1 MLILQR
7 MATTSSSLLSSP
19 LLKPSSFLSPLKRCV
34 SQPTSDFRAFAFSR
48 NGLSTSAAAVAATEP
63 HVSTQHDKLKEAQK
77 EKTDKLDRVVLPSNE
92 SSEKLLRIRH
102 TCAHV
107 MAMAVQKLYPDA
119 KVTIGPWIENGFYY
133 DFDMEPLTDKELK
146 RIKKEMDRII
156 CRNLPLVREEV
167 SREEAQ
173 RRISALNE
181 PYKLEIL
188 DSIKEDPITIYHIGN
203 EWWDLCAGPH
213 VEYTGKINRK
223 AVELESIAGAY
234 WRGDE
239 KKPMLQRIYG
249 TAWENEEQ
257 LQAYLHFKEEAKRR
271 DHRRLGQVLD
281 LFSIQNDA
289 GGGLVFWHP
298 KGAIVRHVIEDL
310 WKKTHIE
317 RGYDLLYTPHV
328 AKADLWQISGHLDFY
343 RENMYNQMDVEDEL
357 YQLRPMNC
365 PYHILIYKRRRHSYN
380 DFPIRVAELGTV
392 YRYEL
397 SGSLH
402 GLFRVRGFTQDD
414 AHIFC
419 LEDQI
424 KDEIRGVLDL
434 TEELLLKF
442 GFSKYEVNLSTRPE
456 KSVGDDDIWE
466 KATSA
471 LRDALEDKGWSY
483 QIDDGGGAFYG
494 PKIDLKIEDALGRKW
509 QCSTIQVDFN
519 LPQRFDITYI
529 DSNSE
534 KKRPIMIHRAVLG
547 SLERFFGVLIEHYAG
562 DFPLWLSPVQAHVLP
577 VTDTQLDYCKEL
589 TNKLKANGIRGEL
602 CHGERLPKL
611 IRNSEMLKIP
621 IMAVV
626 GAKEVESGTVTVRSR
641 SGDDPGTMS
650 IDDFVRTCVLFLVAF
665 SLTANAADFDVRIY
679 GAKADDKTGDSQA
692 INKAWTDAC
701 AATSPSTVVIEKGNY
716 LVGQVRFGGPC
727 KAPISI
733 KVAGT
738 LVAPAEPEKLKSQD
752 GWVNIPITGVT
763 NSHIQDITS
772 FNSKLFHINVINSKH
787 LTLQRI
793 TIDAPQESLNTDGIH
808 IGRSSFINVT
818 DANIKTGDD
827 CVSLG
832 DGSQNINVEKVTC
845 GSGHGISIGSL
856 GRYHDEQPV
865 QGVTVRYCQ
874 ISNTTNGV
882 RIKTWPA
889 SPNGVASD
897 LHFEDISMDNVK
909 TNPVLIDQEYCP
921 YGQCQAKL
929 PSKVK
934 ISNVSFKNIRGTTQD
949 LVAVKLVCSRG
960 IPCQNVQV
968 TDINL
973 TYNGNKNGT
982 ATSECVNVK
991 PTVSGF
997 NHPQVCA
1004 KNVAQVR

>member
-1 MLILQR
+1 MYSTCESSCDTWNIKERGASNEDEGLRCLGKLDINWIYNYCKQKIVIQAETEFNCTKDKNNEFRALALYR
-7 MATTSSSLLSSP
+7 NRNGVSTSS
-19 LLKPSSFLSPLKRCV
+19 
-34 SQPTSDFRAFAFSR
+34 
-48 NGLSTSAAAVAATEP
+48 AAVATETQ
-63 HVSTQHDKLKEAQK
+63 VSTPDDKLKETRK
-77 EKTDKLDRVVLPSNE
+77 EKSDKLEKVVLPTNE
-92 SSEKLLRIRH
+92 SSESLLRIRH

-107 MAMAVQKLYPDA
+107 MAMAVQKLFPDA

-156 CRNLPLVREEV
+156 GRNLPLIREEV
-167 SREEAQ
+167 SRDEAQ
-173 RRISALNE
+173 RRITALNE

-249 TAWENEEQ
+249 TAWESEDQ
-257 LQAYLHFKEEAKRR
+257 LKAYLHFKEEAKRR

-289 GGGLVFWHP
+289 GGGFSVLAS
-298 KGAIVRHVIEDL
+298 KGCYCEAL
-310 WKKTHIE
+310 
-317 RGYDLLYTPHV
+317 
-328 AKADLWQISGHLDFY
+328 
-343 RENMYNQMDVEDEL
+343 
-357 YQLRPMNC
+357 
-365 PYHILIYKRRRHSYN
+365 
-380 DFPIRVAELGTV
+380 

-434 TEELLLKF
+434 TEELLLQF

-456 KSVGDDDIWE
+456 KSVGDDDIWV

-471 LRDALEDKGWSY
+471 LRDALDDKGWSY

-519 LPQRFDITYI
+519 LPQRFDITYV

-577 VTDTQLDYCKEL
+577 VTDTQLDYCKEV
-589 TNKLKANGIRGEL
+589 TNKLKANGIRSEL

-621 IMAVV
+621 LMAVV
-626 GAKEVESGTVTVRSR
+626 GAKEIETGTVT
-641 SGDDPGTMS
+641 
-650 IDDFVRTCVLFLVAF
+650 
-665 SLTANAADFDVRIY
+665 
-679 GAKADDKTGDSQA
+679 A
-692 INKAWTDAC
+692 INSAWKEAC
-701 AATSPSTVVIEKGNY
+701 ASTTPSTVVIAKGNY
-716 LVGQVRFGGPC
+716 MAGPVKFQGPC
-727 KAPISI
+727 KAPVSVRVEGILQAS
-733 KVAGT
+733 
-738 LVAPAEPEKLKSQD
+738 AEPEKLKSQD
-752 GWVNIPITGVT
+752 GWVVFRNIDGLTVSGGGTFDGQGSIAWSKNDCAKTGKCNSLPINIRFIGLT

-772 FNSKLFHINVINSKH
+772 LNSKLFHINVLNCKNV
-787 LTLQRI
+787 TLQHVI
-793 TIDAPQESLNTDGIH
+793 MTAPGKSLNTDGIH
-808 IGRSSFINVT
+808 IGRSSNINIT
-818 DANIKTGDD
+818 GAEIKTGDD

-832 DGSQNINVEKVTC
+832 DGSQQINIEKVKC
-845 GSGHGISIGSL
+845 GPGHGISIGSL

-865 QGVTVRYCQ
+865 TGVTVRNCT
-874 ISNTTNGV
+874 ISNTSNGV
-882 RIKTWPA
+882 RVKTWPA
-889 SPNGVASD
+889 SPNGMASY
-897 LHFEDISMDNVK
+897 LHFEDIIMENVK
-909 TNPVLIDQEYCP
+909 TSPILIDQEYCP
-921 YGQCQAKL
+921 NGQCQAKI

-934 ISNVSFKNIRGTTQD
+934 ISNVSFKNIRGTSAD
-949 LVAVKLVCSRG
+949 PVVVKLACSKG
-960 IPCQNVQV
+960 IPCQNVQIS
-968 TDINL
+968 DIHL
-973 TYNGNKNGT
+973 TYIGKNGV
-982 ATSECVNVK
+982 ATSVCTNVK
-991 PTVSGF
+991 PTMTGQIF
-997 NHPQVCA
+997 PPACA
-1004 KNVAQVR
+1004 KTAALR